1 MTIERAHPLSP
12 SDLAGALVLAARKLG
27 LEGTFLRIA
36 AAELPDACWAPSF
49 AEEADGA
56 VMVQMTHGCLPGCP
70 GAASHCLTALKA
82 EQLVSRHMGRP
93 YTIEW
98 TRPDEEILLLR
109 ARPFD

>member
-1 MTIERAHPLSP
+1 MTAEHAEVLSP
-12 SDLAGALVLAARKLG
+12 SELAGALVLAARKLG

-49 AEEADGA
+49 AEEDDGA
-56 VMVQMTHGCLPGCP
+56 VMVRMTHGCVPGCA

-82 EQLVSRHMGRP
+82 EQLVSRQMGRP

-98 TRPDEEILLLR
+98 ARLEDELLLLR